1 MNQVTLV
8 EFRKDAE
15 KVLRR
20 IQRGER
26 LILTRRGQPVAR
38 LEPIS
43 QPSAQ
48 ADDPIYRL
56 ADLAQEGGKAMTN
69 RAMDREICGF

>member
-20 IQRGER
+20 IRQGER

-43 QPSAQ
+43 QLSPRD
-48 ADDPIYRL
+48 DDPIYRL
-56 ADLAQEGGKAMTN
+56 ADLAQEGGKSMTN
-69 RAMDREICGF
+69 RAMDQEIYGF

>member
-43 QPSAQ
+43 QLSAQ
-48 ADDPIYRL
+48 EDDPIYRL

-69 RAMDREICGF
+69 QAMDREIYGF